1 MASYPT
7 LCAYRCMYN
16 AVVEQ
21 YNPKVICSYCGLIQY
36 TIYAQYYHSVPAEVE
51 SPAVDLALTVLFI
64 AWLEPCD
71 IIVLIGSKA
80 GNVFAMRNAWGVY
93 RAGVAGHTSV
103 IGAIKSNHCVFNE
116 VFVYFV
122 TLNLNYECLTVLI
135 YRHTHTEHRGYVI
148 AIYLFI

>member
-1 MASYPT
+1 M
-7 LCAYRCMYN
+7 
-16 AVVEQ
+16 
-21 YNPKVICSYCGLIQY
+21 
-36 TIYAQYYHSVPAEVE
+36 
-51 SPAVDLALTVLFI
+51 LFI

-103 IGAIKSNHCVFNE
+103 IGAIKSNHCVLYE

-135 YRHTHTEHRGYVI
+135 YRHTHTGHRGYVI